1 VASSLRVGDDLT
13 LPLDWMLLA
22 TVGYGARGSGKTTFG
37 RVMAE
42 EVTKAGQ
49 RFCAVEPK
57 GDFWGLKATA
67 DGRGE
72 GIPVV
77 VFGGDH
83 ADLPLEE
90 GAGAYIAEAITEMDQ
105 SVVLDLEHLSKG
117 KQLKF
122 MAPFLERLYDKNR
135 DPLLLIVDEAQ
146 RYAPQKPISTEATIC
161 LGAME
166 DIVKLGRKH
175 GLGVLLLTQRG
186 SGLNK
191 EVSELCDLLVAFRTP
206 GPLDQERIKDW
217 LDANATREQ
226 REQVMGAIAKMP
238 TGRAIFASGHPSL
251 SLFQAAQVRR
261 SETYDSSATPKIGER
276 RTEPK
281 RLAHPDLEVLRAK
294 MADAIERA
302 KAEDPKELRKQIATL
317 RAEIAALQQRKP
329 EQVIKQVERVVE
341 VVPPKVVSLVVDAL
355 RAHTELQ
362 QGLGA
367 IAKLAD
373 VAAVRTSDA
382 LAMVRD
388 AEAQPKPPKPPRE
401 VVATDAEQS
410 AKVLVDMV
418 HKEVA
423 IRYPGNGAVTYDPTV
438 LKALGKAERA
448 IVAALLAY
456 PQPLTRQ
463 QLAFL
468 AGYHPNSKG
477 FVNALGS
484 LRSSGYISQGFP
496 ATITDAGRALGV
508 DPLDTGHGV
517 EQLWLD
523 RFGRAER
530 SILSHLM
537 SIYPSEEQRAELGRV
552 AGFEHPNSKGY
563 VNALGRLRG
572 LGLVDG
578 FGLSPEFAQIAGV

>member
-423 IRYPGNGAVTYDPTV
+423 IRYPGNGAVTY
-438 LKALGKAERA
+438 
-448 IVAALLAY
+448 
-456 PQPLTRQ
+456 
-463 QLAFL
+463 
-468 AGYHPNSKG
+468 HPNSKG

>member
-1 VASSLRVGDDLT
+1 
-13 LPLDWMLLA
+13 
-22 TVGYGARGSGKTTFG
+22 
-37 RVMAE
+37 
-42 EVTKAGQ
+42 
-49 RFCAVEPK
+49 
-57 GDFWGLKATA
+57 
-67 DGRGE
+67 
-72 GIPVV
+72 
-77 VFGGDH
+77 
-83 ADLPLEE
+83 
-90 GAGAYIAEAITEMDQ
+90 
-105 SVVLDLEHLSKG
+105 
-117 KQLKF
+117 
-122 MAPFLERLYDKNR
+122 
-135 DPLLLIVDEAQ
+135 
-146 RYAPQKPISTEATIC
+146 
-161 LGAME
+161 
-166 DIVKLGRKH
+166 
-175 GLGVLLLTQRG
+175 
-186 SGLNK
+186 
-191 EVSELCDLLVAFRTP
+191 
-206 GPLDQERIKDW
+206 
-217 LDANATREQ
+217 
-226 REQVMGAIAKMP
+226 
-238 TGRAIFASGHPSL
+238 
-251 SLFQAAQVRR
+251 
-261 SETYDSSATPKIGER
+261 
-276 RTEPK
+276 
-281 RLAHPDLEVLRAK
+281 
-294 MADAIERA
+294 
-302 KAEDPKELRKQIATL
+302 
-317 RAEIAALQQRKP
+317 
-329 EQVIKQVERVVE
+329 
-341 VVPPKVVSLVVDAL
+341 
-355 RAHTELQ
+355 
-362 QGLGA
+362 
-367 IAKLAD
+367 
-373 VAAVRTSDA
+373 
-382 LAMVRD
+382 
-388 AEAQPKPPKPPRE
+388 
-401 VVATDAEQS
+401 
-410 AKVLVDMV
+410 MV